1 MMPALKFKKQKLNW
15 QLPARSAGSRHGCA
29 VSFFAFIRAILNS
42 SPTAEWRTQPMMTID
57 VESLKERINQLHI
70 EHRDLDD
77 VISRLSQSAAQDQLQ
92 LQRLKKRKLY
102 LKDQIALLERQLTPD
117 IPA

>member
-1 MMPALKFKKQKLNW
+1 MIHIPDVRVLRQ
-15 QLPARSAGSRHGCA
+15 R
-29 VSFFAFIRAILNS
+29 
-42 SPTAEWRTQPMMTID
+42 ID
-57 VESLKERINQLHI
+57 QLHL

-77 VISRLSQSAAQDQLQ
+77 VISRLSQSAIQDQLQ
-92 LQRLKKRKLY
+92 LQRLKKRKLH

>member
-1 MMPALKFKKQKLNW
+1 
-15 QLPARSAGSRHGCA
+15 
-29 VSFFAFIRAILNS
+29 
-42 SPTAEWRTQPMMTID
+42 MMTID

-77 VISRLSQSAAQDQLQ
+77 VISRLSQSTAQDQLQ